1 MLTLGG
7 YDDGYSMLTARGF
20 FNGCSM
26 LTLKGYTYDVNVQDK
41 QKYQNVIINE
51 GGGGLNNAYSDIFHV
66 LKLTISNS
74 SKSLYG

>member
-41 QKYQNVIINE
+41 QKYQNVIIN
-51 GGGGLNNAYSDIFHV
+51 GGGGD
-66 LKLTISNS
+66 
-74 SKSLYG
+74 

>member
-41 QKYQNVIINE
+41 QKYQNVIIN
-51 GGGGLNNAYSDIFHV
+51 GGGGIKQCILRY
-66 LKLTISNS
+66 ISCFEIN
-74 SKSLYG
+74 YFE